1 MIRKYIEKISE
12 TQDKDKMEKL
22 ADVLTDSLYDLKTY
36 NKEKYEKYKNEIVG
50 MAYDY
55 VFPEEMAE
63 EIVENMTDGEVWD
76 MATVKQV
83 MQQNGINKPLT
94 NFYVV
99 LNAMGNDYDK
109 VIPIGDVKTY
119 VGLTNAFIDDD
130 DAIENKVWEYFTKI
144 AK

>member
-76 MATVKQV
+76 MDTVKQV

-109 VIPIGDVKTY
+109 VIPLGDVKTY

-130 DAIENKVWEYFTKI
+130 DAVENKVWEYFTKI